1 MKGLKVN
8 SELKGTFSA
17 IIFSIV
23 IAWFIITFIGQRTVV
38 DGHSMENTLFHGDNL
53 LIDKVSYDFE
63 EPERF
68 DIIVFPHE
76 IGGEKKYYIKRIIGL
91 PGEEIYID
99 SRGFIYINGKL
110 LKERFGREI
119 MESPGIASS
128 PIVLKEGEYFVLGD
142 NRNHSSDS
150 RDSSVGL
157 VQSDKIIG
165 KAFFRIY
172 PFSKIG
178 FLE

>member
-76 IGGEKKYYIKRIIGL
+76 IGGEKNITSNELLDYRVRK
-91 PGEEIYID
+91 
-99 SRGFIYINGKL
+99 FI
-110 LKERFGREI
+110 
-119 MESPGIASS
+119 
-128 PIVLKEGEYFVLGD
+128 
-142 NRNHSSDS
+142 
-150 RDSSVGL
+150 
-157 VQSDKIIG
+157 
-165 KAFFRIY
+165 
-172 PFSKIG
+172 
-178 FLE
+178 